1 MTIREKRLNK
11 MHQDEYNDN
20 DGDND
25 NDRILPWTSFL
36 HPSYVLRRVLQSFIH
51 IKRLKYIV
59 LIKFHDFDLVCL
71 ICLSRCYY
79 KVMLPFTP
87 PHTIIGLIQFTTLFE
102 TILKSCTKIKKD
114 ILLLLY
120 MTNKQQRHEC
130 KKKNTTQHNRK

>member
-87 PHTIIGLIQFTTLFE
+87 PPHNHRTHSIYNIIWNYFEILYENKEGHFITTLY
-102 TILKSCTKIKKD
+102 D
-114 ILLLLY
+114 
-120 MTNKQQRHEC
+120 KQTATARV
-130 KKKNTTQHNRK
+130 

>member
-1 MTIREKRLNK
+1 MSIMIMMVITIMTVSCLE
-11 MHQDEYNDN
+11 
-20 DGDND
+20 
-25 NDRILPWTSFL
+25 
-36 HPSYVLRRVLQSFIH
+36 HPSYILRLKTCPSQSFIH

-79 KVMLPFTP
+79 KVMLPLAIP
-87 PHTIIGLIQFTTLFE
+87 LTIIGLIQFTTLFE
-102 TILKSCTKIKKD
+102 TISKFCTKIKKD